1 MRRIKRARTPFFF
14 RYCFTFSSFEHSSFA
29 ERGQEKKIKKKG
41 ERKVCLESANEI
53 SPLFVPPGKNRW
65 DDSLNWGLE
74 SGIFHSSR
82 DCFNQLIHRESN
94 WATSYSP
101 IFEIAALRRWITV
114 NQEELSFLFFFFSKK
129 RIYYAF
135 KYLLSYTFRVI
146 INNFAYKI
154 EVWIIRNAYM
164 FSIFQPP
171 CFLFAKRGNCLW
183 KNSFF
188 RIFEWGTMT
197 PNITPNARK
206 QKFYPNN

>member
-1 MRRIKRARTPFFF
+1 MLERH
-14 RYCFTFSSFEHSSFA
+14 FSSVTA
-29 ERGQEKKIKKKG
+29 
-41 ERKVCLESANEI
+41 LL
-53 SPLFVPPGKNRW
+53 SPLSNILLYRWEGAREKNKEKRRKK
-65 DDSLNWGLE
+65 SLSRIGQWNFSPFRSSRKESLRRFLKLGTRIRHFPFLSRLFQPIDP
-74 SGIFHSSR
+74 SGIKLSNFLFPDIWNRCSSSLDNGKSGR
-82 DCFNQLIHRESN
+82 TF
-94 WATSYSP
+94 
-101 IFEIAALRRWITV
+101 
-114 NQEELSFLFFFFSKK
+114 LSFFFFFSKK

-154 EVWIIRNAYM
+154 EVWIIRSAYM

-171 CFLFAKRGNCLW
+171 CFLFAKRANCLW